1 MRIVVHR
8 EIPDDPNLEARWNA
22 LAQKMEPPEVFY
34 TYQWARAMQAAY
46 GSTLIPLLILLYN
59 EEMIVGIAALA
70 TDPEGWVAS
79 FLSGTTA
86 DYCDFLS
93 EAAHR
98 SELVEASFG
107 ELAKFGTRKIEFA
120 NLPADSLSVAALRA
134 TARRRKHHILLRPAY
149 LCAQVNLGTGEAR
162 RSLRSSVLRKSTFRR
177 VVAKLS
183 KEGALELRNARSWAE
198 IEPILPTFFAAHVS
212 RFLATGR
219 ISNIASSER
228 RTFLTELA
236 RSLARSGWMNITQLC
251 VGPRVIASNF
261 GFQFGGSWFWY
272 QPTFDTSYEPLSPG
286 YCLLAKIVDEACENP
301 ELQRVDLGLGAEG
314 YKERFANQTRATL
327 HGTIT
332 TSNLEHAKVVTRY
345 GLVRAIAHAPKVES
359 FVRTARARIEAAA
372 AVDSGLG
379 LLARALTRLRERISG
394 REEVLFYE
402 WPKDGP
408 EQSGNLSNDFRLV
421 PLDLAVLATAAMHFA
436 GDRQTCAY
444 LLRCAQRLRGNQA
457 RGFALLD
464 STGVPVHFS
473 WVQPFEGFA
482 MAELKVRLESE
493 SSNADLIFDCW
504 TPMTF
509 RGRGYYA
516 QTISSIA
523 RTLTHEGRAPW
534 IFSAAT
540 NFASLRGIE
549 QAGFQPR
556 HSLVRRRAIGIQ
568 RIHKIRHQA
577 QQVAELPVAS

>member
-1 MRIVVHR
+1 
-8 EIPDDPNLEARWNA
+8 
-22 LAQKMEPPEVFY
+22 
-34 TYQWARAMQAAY
+34 
-46 GSTLIPLLILLYN
+46 
-59 EEMIVGIAALA
+59 
-70 TDPEGWVAS
+70 
-79 FLSGTTA
+79 
-86 DYCDFLS
+86 
-93 EAAHR
+93 
-98 SELVEASFG
+98 
-107 ELAKFGTRKIEFA
+107 
-120 NLPADSLSVAALRA
+120 
-134 TARRRKHHILLRPAY
+134 LLRPAY
-149 LCAQVNLGTGEAR
+149 FCAQVNLGTGEAR
-162 RSLRSSVLRKSTFRR
+162 SRLKTSVLRKSAFRR
-177 VVAKLS
+177 VVAKLN
-183 KEGALELRNARSWAE
+183 KEGALELRNARSWSE
-198 IEPILPTFFAAHVS
+198 IEPILPAFFAAHVA

-228 RTFLTELA
+228 RLFLTELA
-236 RSLARSGWMNITQLC
+236 RSLARSGWMSITQLF

-286 YCLLAKIVDEACENP
+286 YCLLAKMVDEACENP

-332 TSNLEHAKVVTRY
+332 TSNLEHARIATRY
-345 GLVRAIAHAPKVES
+345 RLVRAVARAPKVES
-359 FVRTARARIEAAA
+359 FVRSARARIAAAA

-379 LLARALTRLRERISG
+379 LLTRSLTRLRERISS
-394 REEVLFYE
+394 RDEVVFYE
-402 WPKDGP
+402 WPKDDTRR
-408 EQSGNLSNDFRLV
+408 SLNVSNDFRLV
-421 PLDLAVLATAAMHFA
+421 PLDLTVLATAAMHFA
-436 GDRQTCAY
+436 GESQTCVY
-444 LLRCAQRLRGNQA
+444 LLRCAQRLRGNHA
-457 RGFALLD
+457 RGFVLLD

-493 SSNADLIFDCW
+493 SSSADLIFDCW
-504 TPMTF
+504 TPIAY

-516 QTISSIA
+516 QAISSLA
-523 RTLTHEGRAPW
+523 RALTHEGRNPW

-556 HSLVRRRAIGIQ
+556 YSLVRRRAIGIQ